1 MSTAATPYAQGAMS
15 LGFHRVGFA
24 EVGPLV
30 EDHERY
36 LDWIAHGRHGEMSW
50 LADNADV
57 RRDVRGPGILDDAR
71 SVIVCALS
79 YHRGDER
86 SPMPGAAVARYARGG
101 DYHNFLRKKL
111 RQLAAWLRREYGAEA
126 RPMVDTAP
134 VLERAWAR
142 RAGVGFVGRNGCI
155 IAPGLG
161 SYLLLGEIVTD
172 LALPADEPMEERC
185 GTCTRCLDA
194 CPTQAFTRSHVL
206 EARRCV
212 SYLTIEHG
220 GDVDAS
226 LRAGIGDRIFG
237 CDDCQDVCPFN
248 RTAPPARESTAAFAP
263 DPRWRGV
270 APGDPPGGPWWAR
283 WRRALARASGLERM
297 ARNAAMV
304 LGTRRGRGDTSR
316 CSERTARGRGVV
328 GMRVGGGRDT
338 PERASGRGARRALA
352 AAAVAG
358 EAALAA
364 AVAGAEAFHSWPV
377 PWACDALPPLLAIS
391 FCFAES
397 IAAKPRR
404 CSCAGRGPGAPP

>member
-1 MSTAATPYAQGAMS
+1 MTSPADAVRAKALA

-24 EVGPLV
+24 DVGPLH
-30 EDHERY
+30 EDHARY
-36 LDWIAHGRHGEMSW
+36 LDWIARGRHGTMAW
-50 LADNADV
+50 LGDNPVV
-57 RRDVRGPGILDDAR
+57 RRDVRGPGILDEAR

-111 RQLAAWLRREYGAEA
+111 RRLAAWLRREHGAEA
-126 RPMVDTAP
+126 RPLVDTAP

-161 SYLLLGEIVTD
+161 SYLLLGEVVTD

-185 GTCTRCLDA
+185 GTCTRCLDG
-194 CPTQAFTRSHVL
+194 CPTAALVAPQVL
-206 EARRCV
+206 DARRCV
-212 SYLTIEHG
+212 SYLTIENG

-226 LRAGIGDRIFG
+226 LRAGVGDRIFG

-270 APGDPPGGPWWAR
+270 DPEAILTMGADAWG
-283 WRRALARASGLERM
+283 ALAEGSPLARPGWELM

-304 LGTRRGRGDTSR
+304 LGNVGTRRHLPVLRAHAARGDGASSR
-316 CSERTARGRGVV
+316 MSAWAVEAIEGR
-328 GMRVGGGRDT
+328 
-338 PERASGRGARRALA
+338 E
-352 AAAVAG
+352 
-358 EAALAA
+358 E
-364 AVAGAEAFHSWPV
+364 
-377 PWACDALPPLLAIS
+377 
-391 FCFAES
+391 
-397 IAAKPRR
+397 
-404 CSCAGRGPGAPP
+404 